1 LTPRE
6 PALTVVIPVWGERY
20 AGTLP
25 RAVASVRSQDATVP
39 IVVVDNASDV
49 DVPAIEGTVAVRSER
64 RLSAGAAR
72 NLGLA
77 AVGTELVVLLD
88 ADDELLPG
96 ALAALRDG
104 LGSDPAAA
112 VYSMALV
119 EGESGRRH
127 RAPRSFVARLARAPR
142 AFALATS
149 LWSLY
154 PIQGAAA
161 MRTAWVRDAGGY
173 GDCDGGEDWV
183 LAVSQAFRGPVLLD
197 PRPGLLYH
205 PGEDS
210 LWRRTRGTA
219 SLLAAARHVRARLR
233 SDPAV
238 PRWARAA
245 VPLVAA
251 GQSLLVVAVRPA
263 YRALRHLV
271 ALVTRH
277 GGGAG

>member
-1 LTPRE
+1 LTARDS
-6 PALTVVIPVWGERY
+6 ALTVVIPVWGERY

-25 RAVASVRSQDATVP
+25 RAVASVRSQDPAVP

-49 DVPAIEGTVAVRSER
+49 DVPAVEGAVAVRSER

-77 AVGTELVVLLD
+77 AVETELVVLLD

-96 ALAALRDG
+96 SLATLRDG
-104 LGSDPAAA
+104 LRSDPTAS

-119 EGESGRRH
+119 EGETGRRH
-127 RAPRSFVARLARAPR
+127 RAPRGFVARLARAPR
-142 AFALATS
+142 SFALLTS

-161 MRTAWVRDAGGY
+161 MRTEWVRDAGGY

-183 LAVSQAFRGPVLLD
+183 LAVSQAFRGRVRLD
-197 PRPGLLYH
+197 PRPGLVYH
-205 PGEDS
+205 LGEGS

-219 SLLAAARHVRARLR
+219 SMLAAAAQVRSRLR

-238 PRWARAA
+238 PRWGRAA

-251 GQSLLVVAVRPA
+251 GQSLLVVVVRPV
-263 YRALRHLV
+263 YRGLRHL
-271 ALVTRH
+271 
-277 GGGAG
+277 AGLASQRSRK